1 MQQKNDLKRGI
12 IRWGARQ
19 LIFWLL
25 LMLILMLIYGNF
37 QWTAGWVF
45 LIIVAGGQ
53 ILNALILLPNH
64 GDLLAERSKIGEGTS
79 KRDIFL
85 AFMMAYNSWFIGSF
99 CAVDA
104 RNGWSPQIPLWLW
117 VAAILLI
124 LAGSGFTQWAMYSN
138 RFFSGVVRIQ
148 SDRGHQVI
156 NKGPYRIVRHPGY
169 LGVVIFI
176 LMTPLVLKS
185 IWGLLLALI
194 FIALV
199 FVRTSWEDETL
210 REDLPGYIEYAKE
223 VRYKLIPKI
232 W

>member
-1 MQQKNDLKRGI
+1 
-12 IRWGARQ
+12 
-19 LIFWLL
+19 
-25 LMLILMLIYGNF
+25 MLVYGNF

-53 ILNALILLPNH
+53 ILNALILLPKH

-85 AFMMAYNSWFIGSF
+85 AFMMAYNSWIIGAF
-99 CAVDA
+99 CALDA
-104 RNGWSPQIPLWLW
+104 RYSWSHQIPFWMWLL
-117 VAAILLI
+117 AILLMV
-124 LAGSGFTQWAMYSN
+124 LGSGFTQWAMVSN

-156 NKGPYRIVRHPGY
+156 SNGPYRIVRHPGY

-185 IWGLLLALI
+185 LWGLLFAFI

-199 FVRTSWEDETL
+199 FIRTGWEDETL
-210 REDLPGYIEYAKE
+210 REDLPGYTEYAKK
-223 VRYKLIPKI
+223 VRYKIIPKI